1 VSKSD
6 LGIANFLDLVHVLLV
21 HIIEL
26 LVVLH
31 NAFLQG
37 VKLLIQQL
45 SIATL
50 RVFGICKNDAAV
62 S

>member
-1 VSKSD
+1 M
-6 LGIANFLDLVHVLLV
+6 HVLLV
-21 HIIEL
+21 HIIKL

-50 RVFGICKNDAAV
+50 RVFGISENDAAV